1 MSHNVFADMG
11 LPNPEEELTKARLVL
26 LLGKVIEEK
35 GLTQEQA
42 AQQLEIKTVALA
54 DLLDGVWD
62 NYSTSDLFRFANALG
77 RNVRITIDSQDA
89 APEAS
94 PAHSLAANAL
104 P

>member
-26 LLGKVIEEK
+26 LLGEVIAEK

-42 AQQLEIKTVALA
+42 AQRLEIKATALA

-62 NYSTSDLFRFANALG
+62 DYSTGDLFRFANALG
-77 RNVRITIDSQDA
+77 RNVRITIDRHDA
-89 APEAS
+89 APGEQARTLVLT
-94 PAHSLAANAL
+94 A
-104 P
+104 

>member
-26 LLGKVIEEK
+26 LLGKVIAEK
-35 GLTQEQA
+35 GMTQEQA
-42 AQQLEIKTVALA
+42 ALQLEIETAALS

-62 NYSTSDLFRFANALG
+62 DYSTNDLFRFANALG

-89 APEAS
+89 APGEQART
-94 PAHSLAANAL
+94 LVL
-104 P
+104 TG

>member
-26 LLGKVIEEK
+26 LLGKVIAEK

-42 AQQLEIKTVALA
+42 AQRLEIKTVALA

-62 NYSTSDLFRFANALG
+62 DYSTNDLFRFANALG

-89 APEAS
+89 APGEQART
-94 PAHSLAANAL
+94 LVL
-104 P
+104 TG